1 MSFMTLTK
9 WIDCSI
15 YWLLLRKKKK
25 RILIKAEIVK
35 VFGRITHPR
44 AGYFYCHLTSF
55 RLFFEFRL
63 TPCLLLVVFSL
74 STLSSSR
81 RSFALPK
88 WRIATRAIYP
98 QKGKSGGRERT
109 ESGHKAGNKRGPKRT
124 VCCARMASWV
134 KMGKRKLEGNK
145 DFSSFLYQC
154 CVKCRWKGK
163 KIKKKE
169 GIKLCTQVTSPIFTI
184 SRRSSFLPPPFL
196 SLTHTEAGTKIRR

>member
-25 RILIKAEIVK
+25 RILKAGIVK

-55 RLFFEFRL
+55 RLFFEFQL
-63 TPCLLLVVFSL
+63 TPCLLLVVLSL

-81 RSFALPK
+81 HSFALPK

-98 QKGKSGGRERT
+98 QKGKSGGRER
-109 ESGHKAGNKRGPKRT
+109 EKRR
-124 VCCARMASWV
+124 AAI
-134 KMGKRKLEGNK
+134 KLEIK
-145 DFSSFLYQC
+145 EAQKER
-154 CVKCRWKGK
+154 CVARGWRLG
-163 KIKKKE
+163 
-169 GIKLCTQVTSPIFTI
+169 
-184 SRRSSFLPPPFL
+184 
-196 SLTHTEAGTKIRR
+196 

>member
-1 MSFMTLTK
+1 MDRLFN
-9 WIDCSI
+9 
-15 YWLLLRKKKK
+15 LLAVVAKEKK
-25 RILIKAEIVK
+25 RILKAGIVK

-63 TPCLLLVVFSL
+63 TPCLLLVVLSL

-81 RSFALPK
+81 HSFALPK

-98 QKGKSGGRERT
+98 QKGKSGGERERT

-163 KIKKKE
+163 KIKKKKE
-169 GIKLCTQVTSPIFTI
+169 GIKLCTQVTRPFFTI
-184 SRRSSFLPPPFL
+184 SRRSSFLSPPVLAL
-196 SLTHTEAGTKIRR
+196 SLSHTEAGTKIRR